1 MTRPVPRERAPH
13 ALAPHAPVTKAP
25 APKATRPAGR
35 GAYPFSWRV
44 LDALEGVAALWPRG
58 AAGAV
63 KWLMLAPALA
73 LVGLLVWG
81 VVVMADASLR
91 EMDFRTYRLSE
102 GWSAANYLKA
112 LESGAFWAT
121 ARRSLVAAVAVTAI
135 CLALAFP
142 YAYAM
147 TRTRSGRLRK
157 LLLVGLFLPF
167 FIGQVVRAYGWL
179 IVLGQEG
186 LVNDALA
193 LVGLGPWRMLFS
205 FPTVV
210 FGLVQYML
218 PFAVLMLA
226 PALAAIPEE
235 VERAAESCGAAW
247 PRTLWHVTLPMARP
261 GLIAAALVVSTLT
274 LTDFAMP
281 AILGG
286 GTNDFLANLVYDQF
300 FRTSDAGLGSAISLM
315 LTLAGTAL
323 AAALLAVAG
332 VAALGVRG
340 AR

>member
-1 MTRPVPRERAPH
+1 MTAPNQS
-13 ALAPHAPVTKAP
+13 ARSGP
-25 APKATRPAGR
+25 ARGAGR
-35 GAYPFSWRV
+35 AYPLRWRL
-44 LDALEGVAALWPRG
+44 LDALERLAAAWP
-58 AAGAV
+58 AQWSGAV
-63 KWLMLAPALA
+63 KWALLAPALA
-73 LVGLLVWG
+73 LVGLLLWG
-81 VVVMADASLR
+81 LGVMADASLR
-91 EMDFRTYRLSE
+91 EMDFRTYRLS
-102 GWSAANYLKA
+102 GDWSLANYAKA
-112 LESGAFWAT
+112 LGSGAFRAT
-121 ARRSLVAAVAVTAI
+121 AQRSLLAAAVVTAV
-135 CLALAFP
+135 CLTLAFP

-147 TRTRSGRLRK
+147 TRTRSARLRK

-186 LVNDALA
+186 LANDALGA
-193 LVGLGPWRMLFS
+193 LGLGPWRMLFQY
-205 FPTVV
+205 PTVL

-235 VERAAESCGAAW
+235 VERAAESCGASW
-247 PRTLWHVTLPMARP
+247 PRALLHVVIPMARP
-261 GLIAAALVVSTLT
+261 GLIAAALVVATLT
-274 LTDFAMP
+274 LTDFATP

-300 FRTSDAGLGSAISLM
+300 FRTSDAGLGSAITLI
-315 LTLAGTAL
+315 LTLAGTTLAGVLL
-323 AAALLAVAG
+323 AAAG